1 MTTAMRRRSGLAV
14 VAVLP
19 LLVDSFV
26 LFKSKTLTSTT
37 KRRRHETSLDAAA
50 AATAWLFTPDRTS
63 SVLAERSADALTA
76 AGSVVADVALEY
88 ATHAALASSTVVYK
102 VPLLSLAVSFLLGG
116 LFFSTVA
123 AIVTGVIALGRE
135 NTRRAKDVL
144 LIVIRRN
151 WSVVKLSTQFTM
163 NVLRGKEQM
172 SGFKNRIPAALQ
184 ALRDGIAEIRRVFTE
199 SVDAIKKETQMYSA
213 AIGLPG
219 LIPIQYIFD
228 RIFPSMLTAPFESAI
243 EDALLQT
250 AKDNPQI
257 QKLTLRQF
265 SMGDVAPRLLEAR
278 LFDLGNR
285 DMAFDLEMSWTS
297 KARADI
303 DLRIST
309 FGTKIPVTIQN
320 LRFDGPV
327 RLILVGLRREEPG
340 WEAMLISL
348 PRPPKVGFDVK
359 VAGGM
364 ITQIPWLQSY
374 FAKMLD
380 KSVADEVL
388 WPRRAVV
395 SAPAPFKSKPLLN
408 PMQILSLMR
417 DDPLLR
423 MERELIASIPDDFR
437 SSLEN
442 APANANAS
450 QFDIQVKDTM
460 QRHTDDE
467 DGEINDGNNNG
478 GDDSSM
484 SLGRRLRF
492 WQRQKREEV
501 EIKADAVQL
510 MGKYLR
516 NEAMAQTKIPT
527 MVMVDVDE
535 QKSLVQRALR
545 EVLLPRSLLSFVG
558 KEGGII

>member
-26 LFKSKTLTSTT
+26 LFKSKSLTSTT

-50 AATAWLFTPDRTS
+50 AASAWLFTPDRTS
-63 SVLAERSADALTA
+63 SVLAERS

-102 VPLLSLAVSFLLGG
+102 APLLSLAISFLLGG

-151 WSVVKLSTQFTM
+151 WSVVKLSAQFTM

-172 SGFKNRIPAALQ
+172 SGFKNRIPAAIQ
-184 ALRDGIAEIRRVFTE
+184 ALRDGVAEIRRVFTE

-257 QKLTLRQF
+257 QKLTLRRF

-442 APANANAS
+442 APANAS

-478 GDDSSM
+478 GDDSSL

-492 WQRQKREEV
+492 WQRQKREEM
-501 EIKADAVQL
+501 EIKTDAVQL
-510 MGKYLR
+510 MAQYLR
-516 NEAMAQTKIPT
+516 KETMASTNMIPE
-527 MVMVDVDE
+527 MVLVDVDE

-545 EVLLPRSLLSFVG
+545 EVLLPRSLLSFAG

>member
-26 LFKSKTLTSTT
+26 LCKSKTLTSTT
-37 KRRRHETSLDAAA
+37 KRRRHGTSLDVAA
-50 AATAWLFTPDRTS
+50 AATAWPFTPDRTP

-102 VPLLSLAVSFLLGG
+102 APLLSLAISFLLGG

-151 WSVVKLSTQFTM
+151 WSVVKLSAQFTL

-257 QKLTLRQF
+257 QKLTLRRF

-348 PRPPKVGFDVK
+348 PRPPKIGFDVK

-437 SSLEN
+437 TGLEN
-442 APANANAS
+442 DNANAS

-510 MGKYLR
+510 MGQYLR

-545 EVLLPRSLLSFVG
+545 EVLLPRSLLSFAG

>member
-26 LFKSKTLTSTT
+26 LFKSKSLASTT
-37 KRRRHETSLDAAA
+37 KRRRHGTSLDVAA
-50 AATAWLFTPDRTS
+50 AATAWPFTPDRTP
-63 SVLAERSADALTA
+63 SVLAERSADALAA

-102 VPLLSLAVSFLLGG
+102 APLLSLAISFLLGG

-151 WSVVKLSTQFTM
+151 WSVVKLSAQFTL

-257 QKLTLRQF
+257 QKLTLRRF

-348 PRPPKVGFDVK
+348 PRPPKIGFDVK

-437 SSLEN
+437 TGLEN
-442 APANANAS
+442 DNANAS

-510 MGKYLR
+510 MGQYLR

-545 EVLLPRSLLSFVG
+545 EVLLPRSLLSFAG

>member
-1 MTTAMRRRSGLAV
+1 MRRRSGLAV

-26 LFKSKTLTSTT
+26 LFKSKSLTSTT

-50 AATAWLFTPDRTS
+50 AASAWLFTPDRTS
-63 SVLAERSADALTA
+63 SVLAERS

-102 VPLLSLAVSFLLGG
+102 APLLSLAISFLLGG

-151 WSVVKLSTQFTM
+151 WSVVKLSAQFTM

-172 SGFKNRIPAALQ
+172 SGFKNRIPAAIQ
-184 ALRDGIAEIRRVFTE
+184 ALRDGVAEIRRVFTE

-257 QKLTLRQF
+257 QKLTLRRF

-442 APANANAS
+442 APANAS

-478 GDDSSM
+478 GDDSSL

-492 WQRQKREEV
+492 WQRQKREEM
-501 EIKADAVQL
+501 EIKTDAVQL
-510 MGKYLR
+510 MAQYLR
-516 NEAMAQTKIPT
+516 KETMASTNMIPE
-527 MVMVDVDE
+527 MVLVDVDE

-545 EVLLPRSLLSFVG
+545 EVLLPRSLLSFAG

>member
-1 MTTAMRRRSGLAV
+1 M
-14 VAVLP
+14 
-19 LLVDSFV
+19 
-26 LFKSKTLTSTT
+26 
-37 KRRRHETSLDAAA
+37 
-50 AATAWLFTPDRTS
+50 
-63 SVLAERSADALTA
+63 
-76 AGSVVADVALEY
+76 ADVALEY

-102 VPLLSLAVSFLLGG
+102 APLLSLAISFLLGG

-151 WSVVKLSTQFTM
+151 WSVVKLSAQFTM

-172 SGFKNRIPAALQ
+172 SGFKNRIPAAIQ
-184 ALRDGIAEIRRVFTE
+184 ALRDGVAEIRRVFTE

-257 QKLTLRQF
+257 QKLTLRRF

-388 WPRRAVV
+388 WPRRVVV

-442 APANANAS
+442 APANAS

-478 GDDSSM
+478 GDDSSL

-492 WQRQKREEV
+492 WQRQKREEM
-501 EIKADAVQL
+501 EIKTDAVQL
-510 MGKYLR
+510 MAQYLR
-516 NEAMAQTKIPT
+516 KETMASTNMIPE
-527 MVMVDVDE
+527 MVLVDVDE

-545 EVLLPRSLLSFVG
+545 EVLLPRSLLSFAG